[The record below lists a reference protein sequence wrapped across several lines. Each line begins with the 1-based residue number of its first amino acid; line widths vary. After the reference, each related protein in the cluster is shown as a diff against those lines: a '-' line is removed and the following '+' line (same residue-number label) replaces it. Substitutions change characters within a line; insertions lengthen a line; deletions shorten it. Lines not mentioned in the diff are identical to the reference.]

1 MVHLKFNYA
10 FILFIMKIEL
20 NINWIYL
27 VFSIYDITSIKYNL
41 GNVLK
46 LLCQSTNSISWSK
59 PFKSIL

>member
-1 MVHLKFNYA
+1 MVHLRFNYT

-46 LLCQSTNSISWSK
+46 LFRKFVNSFSWYK
-59 PFKSIL
+59 LFKSIL